1 MTLSKKMLRQQA
13 LQQRQSLTT
22 EQAEMLGAQIIQY
35 VIKNIRWTNFTCVHV
50 YLSCKKRKEINTWPL
65 LDYLWSAQKHITTVT
80 NRLDV
85 VKKQIDCCIVNR
97 NTVLEK
103 SAFDIFEPV
112 KNTEKI
118 NPQQID
124 LMILPLLACDNQG
137 FRLGY
142 GKGYY
147 DHLLA
152 RCAASMQRI
161 GINYFLP
168 LAEKIPQE
176 AHDLPIH
183 QLVLPGDCLKFQSR

>member
-1 MTLSKKMLRQQA
+1 MMLSKKILRQQA
-13 LQQRQSLTT
+13 LQQRQNLTASQVET
-22 EQAEMLGAQIIQY
+22 LGVQIIQR
-35 VIKNIRWTNFTCVHV
+35 VIEEIDWKKFTCVHV
-50 YLSCKKRKEINTWPL
+50 YLSCEKRKEINTWSL

-80 NRLDV
+80 NRMNIV
-85 VKKQIDCCIVNR
+85 AKQIDCHKINGK
-97 NTVLEK
+97 TVLEK
-103 SAFDIFEPV
+103 SAFEIFEPV
-112 KNTEKI
+112 ENTEKI

-124 LMILPLLACDNQG
+124 LMILPLLACDEQG

-147 DHLLA
+147 DQLLA

-168 LAEKIPQE
+168 LAEKIPHE

-183 QLVLPGDCLKFQSR
+183 QLISPEACLKF